1 MFGPI
6 IIAGSDRLYELGN
19 QVAGHFWLLDNLIA
33 LTLHNNLVKAALL
46 GGCFMAAWFARRHQS
61 DAVRVRGVLIVT
73 LIASGFVVATTRVV
87 SSHMLHPRPF
97 VYSQETYHLDGDRLV
112 ESKHLPYRVPL
123 DSASQKKYRQV
134 SGGELAANDL
144 DAFPSDHAALYTA
157 ITAGIV
163 LASPVIGRFAL
174 AWTILV
180 VLAGRIITG
189 QHSPLDIMAGVVIG
203 LSIFTACQTVLGTWL
218 RRIVDALA
226 QWTFRHEAL
235 ATAIMFV
242 ALFEISNTLQD
253 LSSLIDAGSAIARYF
268 QVG

>member
-1 MFGPI
+1 PGARAGRGGS
-6 IIAGSDRLYELGN
+6 IA
-19 QVAGHFWLLDNLIA
+19 
-33 LTLHNNLVKAALL
+33 
-46 GGCFMAAWFARRHQS
+46 
-61 DAVRVRGVLIVT
+61 AVT
-73 LIASGFVVATTRVV
+73 PSGFVVAPTGVV
-87 SSHMLHPRPF
+87 SSHVLHPRPF
-97 VYSQETYHLDGDRLV
+97 VYSQQTYHLDGDRLV

-134 SGGELAANDL
+134 TKGELAANDL
-144 DAFPSDHAALYTA
+144 DAFPSDHAALYTT

-163 LASPVIGRFAL
+163 LASPVIGRIAL

-180 VLAGRIITG
+180 VLAGRIING
-189 QHSPLDIMAGVVIG
+189 QPSPLDITAGVVIG
-203 LSIFTACQTVLGTWL
+203 LLIFTACQTVLGTWL

-235 ATAIMFV
+235 STAIMFV

-253 LSSLIDAGSAIARYF
+253 LSSLIDAGGAIARYF